1 MTDNITVN
9 NVPTSAVGGG
19 ADFSSNGEQVPQV
32 IKRWDDLDLK
42 ESLLRGIYAYGF
54 ENPSEIQKKAIPA
67 ILTGRDTI
75 GQAQSGC
82 GKTGTFA
89 IGLLQR
95 LDITSQTTQTLIL
108 VPTHELVHQ
117 IATVIRALGSFMDG
131 LEVRTMVGGTSVREE
146 IDSITKCVPHVVV
159 GCTGRVLDM
168 IHRRALNAC
177 DIKMLIMDEA
187 DEMLSHGFKD
197 QVYEI
202 FQQLNMEIQVALF
215 SATMPP
221 EILELA
227 EKFMRDPIQITM
239 KAVELNLECIK
250 QYYVALASDDA
261 KFDMLKTIFEKIT
274 ISQCII
280 YVNTVP
286 RVVDLYDALVR
297 DGFPVCCIHSSM
309 DKAERDRV
317 MTDFRKGTYR
327 MMISSNLTARG
338 IDVQQVGTVI
348 NFDIPSDV
356 HSYLHRIGRSGRWGR
371 KGKAINF
378 MVRQDVRQMRRI
390 EEHYGSTVEELPQE
404 F

>member
-1 MTDNITVN
+1 
-9 NVPTSAVGGG
+9 
-19 ADFSSNGEQVPQV
+19 
-32 IKRWDDLDLK
+32 
-42 ESLLRGIYAYGF
+42 
-54 ENPSEIQKKAIPA
+54 
-67 ILTGRDTI
+67 
-75 GQAQSGC
+75 
-82 GKTGTFA
+82 
-89 IGLLQR
+89 
-95 LDITSQTTQTLIL
+95 
-108 VPTHELVHQ
+108 
-117 IATVIRALGSFMDG
+117 
-131 LEVRTMVGGTSVREE
+131 
-146 IDSITKCVPHVVV
+146 
-159 GCTGRVLDM
+159 
-168 IHRRALNAC
+168 
-177 DIKMLIMDEA
+177 
-187 DEMLSHGFKD
+187 
-197 QVYEI
+197 
-202 FQQLNMEIQVALF
+202 
-215 SATMPP
+215 
-221 EILELA
+221 
-227 EKFMRDPIQITM
+227 
-239 KAVELNLECIK
+239 
-250 QYYVALASDDA
+250 
-261 KFDMLKTIFEKIT
+261 MLKTIFEKIT

-390 EEHYGSTVEELPQE
+390 EEHYGSTVEELPQD